1 MAQTLRAAETAH
13 LAWILVAGLVDAPDE
28 ARYTSTKVE
37 IFWIRDSEPMDTTRR
52 DQLVLW
58 LKALAEPNRLLL
70 LDLIIRGYQCNC
82 QLGEESGL
90 PANLV
95 SHHLGV
101 LREVGL
107 LSTERDPYDGRW
119 VYYSV
124 NTEALIRLN
133 AAFGRF
139 SSPDRIQPRRLTCG
153 PQVKAAAQLG
163 SISDPLGGAL

>member
-1 MAQTLRAAETAH
+1 MENPGH
-13 LAWILVAGLVDAPDE
+13 
-28 ARYTSTKVE
+28 
-37 IFWIRDSEPMDTTRR
+37 
-52 DQLVLW
+52 DQLAVW
-58 LKALAEPNRLLL
+58 LKALAEPNRLRL

-107 LSTERDPYDGRW
+107 VLTERDPYDGRW

-124 NTEALIRLN
+124 NLAALTSLN
-133 AAFGRF
+133 RAFGSFANPR
-139 SSPDRIQPRRLTCG
+139 RIRPRRLTCG
-153 PQVKAAAQLG
+153 PQIKTAAG
-163 SISDPLGGAL
+163 VESISNQGGGVL